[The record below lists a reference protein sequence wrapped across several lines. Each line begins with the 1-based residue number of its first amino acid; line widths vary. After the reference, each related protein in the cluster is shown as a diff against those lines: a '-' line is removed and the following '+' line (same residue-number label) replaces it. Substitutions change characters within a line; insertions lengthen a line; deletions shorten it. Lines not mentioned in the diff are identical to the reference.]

1 MKLMKQLNTINLI
14 FSLFLML
21 FFCACKKYPEDG
33 KWSKNT
39 VKDRLLNRWELKE
52 CLVNNVDSID
62 AKYTLIQNNTCDLQ
76 IDTLHYSLRN
86 IILEFKY
93 YTTKSGGL
101 KEKHYSSNLNNAN
114 ILNTT
119 ASNACISVGNVSDF
133 ELSKHKNGIQFK
145 NEILEFPYFVT
156 NSNYKTRILFSLNNN
171 KWEIR
176 KLTDKELI
184 LETTNT
190 FNEKIKL
197 KFNRL

>member
-1 MKLMKQLNTINLI
+1 MEQ
-14 FSLFLML
+14 
-21 FFCACKKYPEDG
+21 
-33 KWSKNT
+33 KNS
-39 VKDRLLNRWELKE
+39 KDRLLNRWELKE

-62 AKYTLIQNNTCDLQ
+62 ARYTLIQNNPCDLQ
-76 IDTLHYSLRN
+76 IDTLNYSLRN

-101 KEKHYSSNLNNAN
+101 KEKNYSSNLSNAN

-119 ASNACISVGNVSDF
+119 ANNICMSVGNVTDF
-133 ELSKHKNGIQFK
+133 ELSKHKNAIQFK

-171 KWEIR
+171 SWEIR

-184 LETTNT
+184 LETTNS
-190 FNEKIKL
+190 FNKKIKL